1 MTDLSKT
8 VAPKSDQLNADD
20 IMSAPLDI
28 TIGKVWGN
36 QGAADQPIS
45 IGFHGDNG
53 RPYKPCKSMRRV
65 LIGLWGPDGNTYVG
79 KRLRL
84 YCDPNVQFGGI
95 KVGGIR
101 ISHASHLQGPTP
113 ILLTTSRS
121 KRQNFVVRPIEEVE
135 ERQQQQQQQREDPP
149 QDQGGERQQQ
159 QQDQRR
165 DQQQSQGES
174 QSIDAEALI
183 VKAKSTAQGGMDMY
197 RVWFEGLSDEK
208 RAILTDTKEKDPNDF
223 DNERPIHEICK
234 DVARKAD

>member
-20 IMSAPLDI
+20 IMAKPLDI
-28 TIGKVWGN
+28 VIGKVWGN

-65 LIGLWGPDGNTYVG
+65 LIALWGPDGNTYVG

-84 YCDPNVQFGGI
+84 FCDPNVQFGGI

-121 KRQNFVVRPIEEVE
+121 KRQNYVVRPIEEVE
-135 ERQQQQQQQREDPP
+135 ESKPPQQQQQQRREDPP
-149 QDQGGERQQQ
+149 QDQRRDDQ
-159 QQDQRR
+159 QQDQ
-165 DQQQSQGES
+165 SQGEGA
-174 QSIDAEALI
+174 SIDAEALI

-197 RVWFEGLSDEK
+197 RVWFEGLSGEK
-208 RAILTDTKEKDPNDF
+208 RAILTDTKEKDPDDF
-223 DNERPIHEICK
+223 DNERPVHEICK
-234 DVARKAD
+234 DVARKAV